1 MHPYRNVSLGA
12 TFALRLQRKLADWPI
27 RLSVALLAILTS
39 TSGAALGVPFVSS
52 FHVQS
57 SMSRHSGTADYNF
70 VLSQDCPPGS
80 QQPVPGCKTMR
91 VRYSTTQQSDVVR
104 LLAVDV
110 LRPVDPPDGWKEFPL
125 PEGSQAV
132 SLYLERAQWAL
143 PVYPDLAG
151 TNTEPQARNGAIVFH
166 GYFRD
171 ETGQHPVSLVAVMQ
185 GGSFLPAFTVD
196 AKWFPLISTDGDFS
210 AYSKGSYLRVPERH
224 TNPYASEGQTGR
236 TDRVALSYVRDV
248 PLTHR
253 SWDVVLAEKAE
264 RDAARQKEEEARLA
278 REKAEEEARLAR
290 EKEAEKA
297 TLAQGAQE
305 AAERA
310 AWAAEVNTPK
320 EIKSAQQD
328 LAAVFQN
335 WTRLVT
341 RNLRSRPPC
350 DTVANS
356 SGANLL
362 RLRDTYQSIK
372 TSPVPKGVPYQ
383 ILLRDAQVYY
393 DILRRQLSGMGCGA

>member
-1 MHPYRNVSLGA
+1 MHPYRSLSLAA
-12 TFALRLQRKLADWPI
+12 TFALRLRKLADWPTK
-27 RLSVALLAILTS
+27 LHVAMLAILTS
-39 TSGAALGVPFVSS
+39 MAGTALAAPFVSS

-70 VLSQDCPPGS
+70 LLLQECPSESP
-80 QQPVPGCKTMR
+80 QQVSSCKTMR
-91 VRYSTTQQSDVVR
+91 VRYSTTQQGDAVQLS
-104 LLAVDV
+104 AVDV

-125 PEGSQAV
+125 PVGSQAA

-143 PVYPDLAG
+143 PVYPDAAS
-151 TNTEPQARNGAIVFH
+151 TNTEPQDRDGAIVFH

-171 ETGQHPVSLVAVMQ
+171 ETGQHPASLVAVMNY
-185 GGSFLPAFTVD
+185 GSFLPAFVVD
-196 AKWFPLISTDGDFS
+196 AKWIPLISTDGDFS
-210 AYSKGSYLRVPERH
+210 AYSKGSYLRVPVRH
-224 TNPYASEGQTGR
+224 TNPYASDGQ

-248 PLTHR
+248 PLTPR
-253 SWDVVLAEKAE
+253 SWDVVVAEKAE
-264 RDAARQKEEEARLA
+264 RETALQKEKEARLA

-290 EKEAEKA
+290 KKEAEKVA
-297 TLAQGAQE
+297 LAQEAQQ

-320 EIKSAQQD
+320 EIKAAQQN
-328 LAAVFQN
+328 LAAVFQD
-335 WTRLVT
+335 WTSLVT

-362 RLRDTYQSIK
+362 RLRNTYQSIA

-383 ILLRDAQVYY
+383 TLLRDAQVYY
-393 DILRRQLSGMGCGA
+393 DLLRRQLSGMGCGA